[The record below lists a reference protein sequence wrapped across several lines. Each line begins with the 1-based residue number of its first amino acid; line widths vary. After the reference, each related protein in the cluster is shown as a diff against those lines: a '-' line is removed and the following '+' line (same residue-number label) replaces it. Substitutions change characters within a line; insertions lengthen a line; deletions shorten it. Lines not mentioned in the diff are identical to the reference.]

1 MKKISLLGA
10 VILSGVCLFGCGNE
24 NKYDEQINKSVE
36 KYNEITDYYEIR
48 HYSYEVQEDNHILL
62 NVWVYDYLD
71 DKSLEEDLSRLEDM
85 IEEDNEI
92 EVSIKA
98 FDRMVEAFDD
108 FDGFDENNDPL
119 ILTVDNQ

>member
-1 MKKISLLGA
+1 MKKINLLGA
-10 VILSGVCLFGCGNE
+10 VMLCGACLFGCGNE

-36 KYNEITDYYEIR
+36 KYNEITDYYEVR
-48 HYSYEVQEDNHILL
+48 HYSYEVQEDNNILL

>member
-10 VILSGVCLFGCGNE
+10 VILCGVCLFGCGNE

-36 KYNEITDYYEIR
+36 KYNEITDYYEVR

>member
-1 MKKISLLGA
+1 MKKISLLGVA
-10 VILSGVCLFGCGNE
+10 ILCGVCLFGCDNE

-36 KYNEITDYYEIR
+36 KYNEITDYYEVR

-98 FDRMVEAFDD
+98 FDRMVEAFAD
-108 FDGFDENNDPL
+108 FDGFDKNNDPL